1 MDTIDCVQEIG
12 NNTFK
17 TLKDVLKVDFGITL
31 DDDAEADW
39 NEFWDSF
46 VLSRLPDDEW
56 DNWG

>member
-1 MDTIDCVQEIG
+1 MDINDKVSMYGDILFATIKED
-12 NNTFK
+12 
-17 TLKDVLKVDFGITL
+17 LKRDLDIKL

-56 DNWG
+56 DNWE